1 MVTINAGERAGR
13 YFERPRK
20 IVGLY
25 KGGGGATKYMRI
37 PNYSIKKI
45 KSENND
51 MKTIASNYSIF
62 ICIIYCIIII
72 IILIF
77 NMQFLIIINRIF
89 IYINY

>member
-1 MVTINAGERAGR
+1 MPGR
-13 YFERPRK
+13 GPEDILSGHEKLLGFIR
-20 IVGLY
+20 
-25 KGGGGATKYMRI
+25 GGGATKYMRI